1 MLATHVVCGNP
12 IFLYMTPNVY
22 SFCLSIKLSV
32 FLSFLPFSF
41 SSLPCLCLSL
51 PPSLPAPGSV
61 SSFTEQLKVTGTERE
76 GEGGRDRGRTH
87 HSIARGYTTV
97 EEEREMEGQREKRGE
112 THESTHREFHTQV
125 MGKWSYTHT
134 KRKELKWVRVS
145 VCLTCVCLQDTRYP
159 LFTTNRLFFL
169 SFLFFWARAIPL
181 CSSHS

>member
-12 IFLYMTPNVY
+12 IFLYMTPNVC

-125 MGKWSYTHT
+125 MGK
-134 KRKELKWVRVS
+134 
-145 VCLTCVCLQDTRYP
+145 
-159 LFTTNRLFFL
+159 
-169 SFLFFWARAIPL
+169 
-181 CSSHS
+181 